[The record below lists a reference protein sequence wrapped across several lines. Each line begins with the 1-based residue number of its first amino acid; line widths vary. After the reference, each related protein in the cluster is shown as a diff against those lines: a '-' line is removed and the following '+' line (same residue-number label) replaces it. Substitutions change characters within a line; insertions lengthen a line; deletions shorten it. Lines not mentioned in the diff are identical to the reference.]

1 MESVG
6 GSSDILLKL
15 MSASALRAKV
25 LSENI
30 ANQNVPGYKRKV
42 VRFEEMLSQR
52 LEQGNRSI
60 DGLKPV
66 IETDYD
72 TPGSPDGNNVLLEL
86 ETNSM
91 RENALLYQAYAAILQ
106 TKHEMMRVSIV
117 EGR

>member
-1 MESVG
+1 MTSAG
-6 GSSDILLKL
+6 GSNDVLLKL

-42 VRFEEMLSQR
+42 VLFEELLAQR
-52 LEQGNRSI
+52 LDQSSRSI
-60 DGLKPV
+60 EDVKPL
-66 IETDYD
+66 IKTDLE
-72 TPGSPDGNNVLLEL
+72 TPGSPDGNNVTLEL

-106 TKHEMMRVSIV
+106 TKHEMMRVSISERV
-117 EGR
+117 